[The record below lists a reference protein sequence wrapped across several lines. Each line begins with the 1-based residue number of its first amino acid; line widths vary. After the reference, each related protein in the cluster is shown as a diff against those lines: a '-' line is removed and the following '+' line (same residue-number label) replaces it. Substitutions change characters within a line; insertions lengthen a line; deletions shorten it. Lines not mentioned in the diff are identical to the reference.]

1 MSASACKMTQQTR
14 VCYAG
19 ACPVDDGDYLV
30 FVDLRVFVSPQ
41 VRSMYTLTTRPL
53 SSPYLA
59 PI

>member
-1 MSASACKMTQQTR
+1 VSASACKMTQQTR

-41 VRSMYTLTTRPL
+41 VGT
-53 SSPYLA
+53 
-59 PI
+59 